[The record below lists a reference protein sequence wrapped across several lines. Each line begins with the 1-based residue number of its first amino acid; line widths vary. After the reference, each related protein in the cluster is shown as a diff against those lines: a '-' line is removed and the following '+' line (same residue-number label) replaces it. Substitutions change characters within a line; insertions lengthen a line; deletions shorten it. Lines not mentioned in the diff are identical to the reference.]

1 MRTATRR
8 VRSSR
13 SSPAR
18 RSSLATSDRSRST
31 RRRAARD
38 PPPRLAGNHHPSP
51 RRRRPRV
58 ARARPAARSMET
70 FASSVASRS
79 SHAPMV
85 HVARFGK
92 AERASPSRGAV
103 GRTDRV
109 SDRVSFFDFMV
120 FKSLEYEIDAPRT
133 VSLSPETA
141 SNTRLTCLSRPP
153 RPRVVRARASRF
165 PRRHGRATRARR
177 RQGVDGNV
185 DRERFVA
192 LDPRDRA
199 RLRDVA
205 PTGEDASGSA
215 EGGGGANARRAACA
229 DAARERCSRDSRA
242 RCARSPMV
250 EPTAPIY
257 AREAWIRWTNSS
269 SMGWTRSRCGRG

>member
-165 PRRHGRATRARR
+165 LVVMGARDARAAAPRRRRERRPRTFRRTGPARSRAGFATSRPRARMR
-177 RQGVDGNV
+177 P
-185 DRERFVA
+185 EA
-192 LDPRDRA
+192 PRAAAA
-199 RLRDVA
+199 RTR
-205 PTGEDASGSA
+205 G
-215 EGGGGANARRAACA
+215 ARRARTR
-229 DAARERCSRDSRA
+229 RERCSRDSRA

-269 SMGWTRSRCGRG
+269 SMGWTRSRCGRR